1 MFDECFY
8 ENTCIL
14 ICKVDC
20 KNLKVYNKKVVTS
33 LRAGQASA
41 AKTAHYSVLPKLE
54 KVFTAFFRSTRIL
67 ASARRRA
74 ASVLSYVVRIFF
86 QRLRNKRESVES

>member
-1 MFDECFY
+1 MINRLNF
-8 ENTCIL
+8 
-14 ICKVDC
+14 
-20 KNLKVYNKKVVTS
+20 KNLKAYDKKVVTS

-67 ASARRRA
+67 ASARRRPQ
-74 ASVLSYVVRIFF
+74 Y
-86 QRLRNKRESVES
+86 